1 MGRSPAHS
9 GLRSVLT
16 PMISV
21 GNQRALNLEGQT
33 KEAVEVVGSTEA
45 DASSKGNHH
54 K

>member
-1 MGRSPAHS
+1 M
-9 GLRSVLT
+9 LT

-45 DASSKGNHH
+45 DATSKGNHH